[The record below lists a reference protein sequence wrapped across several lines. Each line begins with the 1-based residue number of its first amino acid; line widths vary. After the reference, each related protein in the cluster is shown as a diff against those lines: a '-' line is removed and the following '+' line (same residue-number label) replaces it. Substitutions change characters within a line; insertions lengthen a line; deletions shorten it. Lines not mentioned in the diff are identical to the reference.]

1 MIETFALLRVLTGVH
16 SLYLCGFLLVALWN
30 YYTVQEQIGCFI
42 YTGGCIQADETVVIC
57 ITYFADCIDNWRG
70 SFLVY
75 I

>member
-1 MIETFALLRVLTGVH
+1 MFTVCTCVASFWL
-16 SLYLCGFLLVALWN
+16 LCGITIQCKNKLV
-30 YYTVQEQIGCFI
+30 VSS
-42 YTGGCIQADETVVIC
+42 TGGCIQADETVVIC